1 MSPSVSPELFR
12 ALAVVC
18 EDPPAR
24 ARWPPVLGRR
34 PRPADHTDL
43 FSFQL
48 PPYASIYL
56 GAEGMLGGEPAGR
69 VAGFW
74 RALHLDPPA
83 EPDHLAA
90 LLGLYAAL
98 TEAEEDETDP
108 ARRRLRGEARRALL
122 AEHLAPWVP
131 VYTIAANRVAGAGY
145 RPWAEALSA
154 AVLAEATAADLAGTA
169 RSLPLHLREAPPPAE
184 PGDDGLDAYLGRVLA
199 PVALRDRRHPP
210 GPGRGRPA
218 PRSGPTDG
226 RAALRAVG
234 IGDPGSRR
242 RGRLAGRRGERLGGG
257 TRPSRP
263 RPGRHG
269 LVLARAGPGHRSP
282 PAPPPVDRLS
292 RRLTSPERQPGG
304 RTETISTL
312 NCPLGAW

>member
-18 EDPPAR
+18 EDPQAGSV
-24 ARWPPVLGRR
+24 AAALEAV
-34 PRPADHTDL
+34 ADAASHTDL

-48 PPYASIYL
+48 PPYASIFL
-56 GAEGMLGGEPAGR
+56 GADGMLGGEPAGR

-98 TEAEEDETDP
+98 AEAEEDETDP

-131 VYTIAANRVAGAGY
+131 VYAIAANRVVGAGY

-154 AVLAEATAADLAGTA
+154 AVLAEAAAADLAGTA
-169 RSLPLHLREAPPPAE
+169 RAGTGSLPLHLREAPPPAE
-184 PGDDGLDAYLGRVLA
+184 PGDDGLDGYLGRLLA
-199 PVALRDRRHPP
+199 PVASGIVVTRRDLVEAARRLNLGLRMGERRFVLSALVTQDPPAVAGWLADEAGAWAEEHDRLIPAIGDTARFWRERA
-210 GPGRGRPA
+210 RGTEAHLR
-218 PRSGPTDG
+218 RLLSTDF
-226 RAALRAVG
+226 RAA
-234 IGDPGSRR
+234 
-242 RGRLAGRRGERLGGG
+242 
-257 TRPSRP
+257 
-263 RPGRHG
+263 
-269 LVLARAGPGHRSP
+269 
-282 PAPPPVDRLS
+282 
-292 RRLTSPERQPGG
+292 
-304 RTETISTL
+304 
-312 NCPLGAW
+312 